1 MRLALALVIA
11 LAAAQGLTA
20 DSRQVA
26 NPKTRIRPMH
36 APVESLVAAGMARSA
51 TFRALVRHLE
61 ASDVIVYIEARHD
74 LRRGV
79 GASMKYVTSS
89 ASDRFLRIQLN
100 AAYNTNTLVALL
112 GHELQHAVEVADHP
126 EVQSADDLR
135 VFYRKT
141 GVRTGPDAFDS
152 TAARETG
159 YLVREEILR
168 KPGDDLR
175 IARRTP
181 SGQEATLLDGS
192 PIVGES
198 IAAPGSH

>member
-1 MRLALALVIA
+1 MRLALALVLA

-20 DSRQVA
+20 DGLKVS
-26 NPKTRIRPMH
+26 NPTTRIRPMQTR
-36 APVESLVAAGMARSA
+36 VESLVAAGMARSG
-51 TFRALVRHLE
+51 TFRALVRRLE

-74 LRRGV
+74 LREGV
-79 GASMKYVTSS
+79 GASMKYIVSS

-100 AAYNTNTLVALL
+100 AAHNTNTLVALL

-126 EVQSADDLR
+126 EVQSSDDLR
-135 VFYRKT
+135 AFYRKT

-159 YLVREEILR
+159 YLVRAEILR

-175 IARRTP
+175 LARRTP
-181 SGQEATLLDGS
+181 SVDEIKLLDGS
-192 PIVGES
+192 SIDGGD
-198 IAAPGSH
+198 IAAQ